1 MCSDHVDSID
11 GPWWTGWP
19 DEDAERYRAAGHWTG
34 NTFSDLL
41 RTWASEYG
49 GRIALVDGDRRWT
62 YRQLDEAADLISAGL
77 RRLGLRRGD
86 RVILQLPNRGEFVE
100 IWFGLQRLGAVPV
113 HAMPGHRRAEIAHLA
128 ALSGAAGYVVADRH
142 ARFDYRDLAAQVQ
155 ADRRGTD
162 EPLRHVVVLG
172 DPGGFGFTSYAD
184 LFDGPAQRPG
194 AGNEAFAPD
203 RSHDDRPSASDLAL
217 LLLSGG
223 TTGLPKLIPR
233 SHDDYAYNA
242 RVGAEICRLGPEDV
256 YLAVLPV
263 AFNFTFACPG
273 VLGTLM
279 AGGTVVVAPNPSPA
293 TAFRL
298 IEQERVTCTALNPPL
313 VPYWFAEY
321 ADSRPDLSS
330 LRFVQ
335 VGSARLADELAR
347 RFTPT
352 LGVALQ
358 QVYGMAEGL
367 INYTR
372 LDDPDELICT
382 TQGRPGSPADEIR
395 VVDPAD
401 GRPVP
406 PGEPGELH
414 TRGPYTLRGYY
425 RADATAAASFT
436 QDGFYRTGDLVRQLP
451 TGHLN
456 VVGRVKDQI
465 NRGGEKIAAT
475 EVEGHLLAH
484 PAVRQAALVGVPD
497 VQWGEAPAAVL
508 VCTGPTPTAAEVVA
522 FLRGRGLA
530 AYKLPDRVEYVD
542 AMPLTAVGKIDKKV
556 LAQRLT
562 AAKVTTGP
570 DA

>member
-1 MCSDHVDSID
+1 M
-11 GPWWTGWP
+11 
-19 DEDAERYRAAGHWTG
+19 RYRAAGHWAG
-34 NTFSDLL
+34 DTFSDLL
-41 RTWASEYG
+41 RGWARQHG
-49 GRIALVDGDRRWT
+49 GRTALVDGARRWT
-62 YRQLDEAADLISAGL
+62 YRQLDEAADRLSAGL

-86 RVILQLPNRGEFVE
+86 RVILQLPNRAEFVE

-142 ARFDYRDLAAQVQ
+142 ARFDYRTLAAQVY
-155 ADRRGTD
+155 AERHTAD

-172 DPGGFGFTSYAD
+172 DPGDSGFTSYAELLD
-184 LFDGPAQRPG
+184 APG
-194 AGNEAFAPD
+194 E
-203 RSHDDRPSASDLAL
+203 RSGAVDADRPTADELAL

-233 SHDDYAYNA
+233 THDDYAYNA
-242 RVGAEICRLGPEDV
+242 RSGAEICRLGPDDV
-256 YLAVLPV
+256 YLAVLPIG
-263 AFNFTFACPG
+263 FNFTFACPG

-279 AGGTVVVAPNPSPA
+279 AGGTVVLAANPSPA

-321 ADSRPDLSS
+321 TDSRPDLSS

-347 RFTPT
+347 RFSPT

-372 LDDPDELICT
+372 LDDPDELVCT
-382 TQGRPGSPADEIR
+382 TQGRPGSAADEIR
-395 VVDPAD
+395 VVDPTD
-401 GRPVP
+401 GRAVP

-425 RADATAAASFT
+425 RATAAAAASFT
-436 QDGFYRTGDLVRQLP
+436 PDGFYRTGDLVRQLP
-451 TGHLN
+451 TGHLT

-484 PAVRQAALVGVPD
+484 PAVRQAALVGLPD
-497 VQWGEAPAAVL
+497 EQWGEAPAAVL
-508 VCTGPTPTAAEVVA
+508 VCTAPTPTAAEVVA

-530 AYKLPDRVEYVD
+530 AYKLPDRVAYVD

-556 LAQRLT
+556 LVQRLAGAT
-562 AAKVTTGP
+562 VTTGP
-570 DA
+570 DS